1 MTRIRFSEVSVQR
14 QYNISKKLNVT
25 MQYICNTLLYI
36 YEMQLRLWNKESVW
50 NMVDDQ
56 DIT

>member
-36 YEMQLRLWNKESVW
+36 YEMQLRLWNKESV
-50 NMVDDQ
+50 
-56 DIT
+56 